1 MVVNNDLLDRLGS
14 HVKHEGLLLLLPPH
28 VLVKSPL
35 HLLGVQPLMLRE
47 SAEPRRVRVHQIH
60 DLIVDVGV
68 RRVLIGCVV
77 YRCVPGVD
85 VVGHVSLARGELRNG
100 ASVGQRHVVQVRQGG
115 LRDPLS
121 VRCLLAGSVQSHQ
134 LRPLLGLHPR
144 HLPSIDS

>member
-1 MVVNNDLLDRLGS
+1 MVVVDNDLLDRLGR

-28 VLVKSPL
+28 VLVESPL
-35 HLLGVQPLMLRE
+35 HLLGVQPLVLHE
-47 SAEPRRVRVHQIH
+47 GPEPGGVRVHQIH

-68 RRVLIGCVV
+68 YRVLNGCVV
-77 YRCVPGVD
+77 DPGVD
-85 VVGHVSLARGELRNG
+85 VVGHVSLARGELGNG
-100 ASVGQRHVVQVRQGG
+100 ASVGQRHVVQVSQGR

-121 VRCLLAGSVQSHQ
+121 VGRLLAGGVQSHQ